1 MAVFEHHDFTPS
13 RKYRHAHYST
23 FIPSL
28 FGKEPEVPYKRER
41 VETPDGDFLDLD
53 YVRGGHNRVAVL
65 CHGLEGDS
73 RSVYVLLQAEHLMYE
88 GWDILSINYRGCSG
102 ETNRHLQM
110 YSSGATRDLYFVVD
124 EHTSDYDEVTLIGFS
139 LGGNLVLKYAGEHPD
154 RVNSRVS
161 SVVGISTPLD
171 LDDASKHLLKWDNYL
186 YQAFFLKSLAYKV
199 YLKSKQFP
207 GQISMKHL
215 RKCYNLYQFDE
226 YYTASVWGYSGA
238 KDYYDSNA
246 SIQWLHQIEMPA
258 LVINA
263 KNDPFLGPKCYP
275 KELVSTLPFI
285 TLLTPEYGGHCGFA
299 YSRDNRTWM
308 LDHVARFVDQKIEQ
322 TYD

>member
-28 FGKEPEVPYKRER
+28 FGKEPEVPYERKR

-53 YVRGGHNRVAVL
+53 YLRNGHNRVAIL

-73 RSVYVLLQAEHLMYE
+73 RSVYVLLQAEHLMHE

-110 YSSGATRDLYFVVD
+110 YSSGATRDLYFVID

-171 LDDASKHLLKWDNYL
+171 
-186 YQAFFLKSLAYKV
+186 
-199 YLKSKQFP
+199 
-207 GQISMKHL
+207 HL

-226 YYTASVWGYSGA
+226 YYTAPVWGYSGA

-246 SIQWLHQIEMPA
+246 SIQWLHQIEIPA